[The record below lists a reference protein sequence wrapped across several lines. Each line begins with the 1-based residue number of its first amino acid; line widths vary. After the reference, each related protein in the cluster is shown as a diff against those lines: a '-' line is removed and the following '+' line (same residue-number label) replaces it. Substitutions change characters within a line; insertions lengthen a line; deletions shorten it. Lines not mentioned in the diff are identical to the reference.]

1 MIFKNILII
10 SSLCATVILRGA
22 VHEKIHEHGSPT
34 PPHEIVQGFVNG
46 DAKLISKHFN
56 MSVELIFSESSG
68 TYSKSHAE
76 QIVRTFFNN
85 NTSGTGRF
93 NYKHLHGSDRDNVQY
108 YIGELHTGKGLYRVT
123 IHMKDK
129 LIHRMRIE
137 SND

>member
-1 MIFKNILII
+1 MIFKNVFII
-10 SSLCATVILRGA
+10 SLLCATIVLWGA
-22 VHEKIHEHGSPT
+22 SHEKIHEGEANT
-34 PPHEIVQGFVNG
+34 PHEIVQGFVNG

-68 TYSKSHAE
+68 VYGKSQAE
-76 QIVRTFFNN
+76 QILRTFFNN
-85 NTSGTGRF
+85 NASATGRF